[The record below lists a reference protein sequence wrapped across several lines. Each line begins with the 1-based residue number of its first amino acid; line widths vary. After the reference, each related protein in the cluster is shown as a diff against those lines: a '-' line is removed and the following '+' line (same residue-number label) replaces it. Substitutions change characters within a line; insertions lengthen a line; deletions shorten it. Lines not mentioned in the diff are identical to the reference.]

1 MHLLF
6 SVDTADYRQ
15 KDGIAPKARMLAE
28 RHLAIWRDPVL
39 RARELDSMQKLNP
52 EWDFMSR
59 TYFVLALANMA
70 LRDRA
75 YEDLACEIID
85 AILENTLRIE
95 KEKGPTYFLLGYA
108 KDRPWVM
115 RPARSQFIDGEIA
128 IMMAARRFI
137 REELRYQQPLQEL
150 ARIMIERM
158 EKSAVLSAESYP
170 NQCWLFCNT
179 VSLAAIRMMDVLDG
193 SDHSAFLSKWISTA
207 KAKLTDRPTGML
219 ISSYA
224 VDGTPDPSGECP
236 EGSTIFMSAHMLE
249 IIDPEFAQDQYR
261 RAAKDLS
268 QTFLGFGYAREWA
281 PLCQGARDVD
291 SGPIVPFLDASAGAS
306 GLAVLGSAVFD
317 DEAYLNRLLRSLEF
331 AAFPHQ
337 ENDQLVYRASN
348 PVGDAV
354 LLYGLVEG
362 PLWRR
367 VMESRK

>member
-1 MHLLF
+1 
-6 SVDTADYRQ
+6 
-15 KDGIAPKARMLAE
+15 
-28 RHLAIWRDPVL
+28 
-39 RARELDSMQKLNP
+39 MQKLNP

-70 LRDRA
+70 LRDPV
-75 YEDLACEIID
+75 YEDPACEIID
-85 AILENTLRIE
+85 AIIENTLRIE
-95 KEKGPTYFLLGYA
+95 KEEGPTYFLLGYA
-108 KDRPWVM
+108 GERPWVM
-115 RPARSQFIDGEIA
+115 RPVRSQFIDGEIA

-137 REELRYQQPLQEL
+137 REDLRYQRPLQEL

-170 NQCWLFCNT
+170 NQCWMFCNT

-193 SDHSAFLSKWISTA
+193 SDHSAFLSRWVSTA

-224 VDGTPDPSGECP
+224 VDGAPDPSGECP

-249 IIDPEFAQDQYR
+249 LVDPDFARDQYR
-261 RAAKDLS
+261 RAARDLS
-268 QTFLGFGYAREWA
+268 ESFLGFGYAREWPA
-281 PLCQGARDVD
+281 LCQGARDVD
-291 SGPIVPFLDASAGAS
+291 SGPIVPLLDASAGAS
-306 GLAVLGSAVFD
+306 GMAVLGAAVFD
-317 DEAYLNRLLRSLEF
+317 DDAYLNRLLRSLEF
-331 AAFPHQ
+331 AAFPH
-337 ENDQLVYRASN
+337 EEDGQLVYRASN

-367 VMESRK
+367 VMASRK